1 MPLARAIYPTVEIRQ
16 VNIQSGLP
24 IVLWL
29 GTYNGDYHRGAIMG
43 RSIRA
48 FVVGA
53 LILAAALIPPIILL
67 MDRL

>member
-1 MPLARAIYPTVEIRQ
+1 MAQLNCT
-16 VNIQSGLP
+16 
-24 IVLWL
+24 
-29 GTYNGDYHRGAIMG
+29 YHRGAIMG

-67 MDRL
+67 VDRFGR

>member
-1 MPLARAIYPTVEIRQ
+1 VEIGQ
-16 VNIQSGLP
+16 VNVETGLP

-29 GTYNGDYHRGAIMG
+29 GTVNFDYHRGAIMG

-53 LILAAALIPPIILL
+53 LILVAALIPPFILL
-67 MDRL
+67 MDRLGL